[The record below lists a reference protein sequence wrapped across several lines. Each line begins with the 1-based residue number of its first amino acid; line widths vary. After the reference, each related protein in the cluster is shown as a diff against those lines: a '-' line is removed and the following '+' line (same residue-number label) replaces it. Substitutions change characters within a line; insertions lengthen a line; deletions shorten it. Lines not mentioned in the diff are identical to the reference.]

1 MALAP
6 APQLAACLRVLYL
19 ASIRARVIGYE
30 GHETGLSAQQA
41 DQVADLMDTIHNI
54 PHLVSNWAECD
65 ESLLRGMLN
74 DCDTR
79 WNTGLLHAYDDT
91 VAENAKQ

>member
-1 MALAP
+1 M
-6 APQLAACLRVLYL
+6 
-19 ASIRARVIGYE
+19 IGYE
-30 GHETGLSAQQA
+30 GHEKGLSARQA

-54 PHLVSNWAECD
+54 PLLVGNWAECD

-79 WNTGLLHAYDDT
+79 WNAGLLQAYDDT
-91 VAENAKQ
+91 VAGHAKQ